1 MAVFVNGF
9 DFETTES
16 AIATHFEAIG
26 PISDIRMLR
35 QGAAVVNFDNPDAA
49 AQAVEELNET
59 TIPGNRRYINVRLD
73 SKGGGKGKK
82 GGGKKGGKGFDDGPL
97 RRRVALGF
105 DFEDHTNWSGECQT
119 GTVAKFLSD
128 RGFGY
133 ITPDNGEG
141 DVFVHFSA
149 IRGEGFRELQD
160 GQRVSF
166 GVEPDTKGKGKGKG
180 KGKSGR
186 AVAVTV
192 I

>member
-26 PISDIRMLR
+26 PISGIRMIR
-35 QGAAVVNFDNPDAA
+35 QGTAVVNFDNPDAA

-59 TIPGNRRYINVRLD
+59 TIPGNRRYINVRVD

-82 GGGKKGGKGFDDGPL
+82 GGGKKGGKDFDDRGFGGGGG
-97 RRRVALGF
+97 RR
-105 DFEDHTNWSGECQT
+105 FEDHTDWSGEYQT

-166 GVEPDTKGKGKGKG
+166 GVEPDTKGKGEGKGKG
-180 KGKSGR
+180 KGWDR
-186 AVAVTV
+186 ED
-192 I
+192 